1 MRVVLQRVKQAQVE
15 IDQQIVGQIKTG
27 FLLLI
32 GIQAGDT
39 KEEADYLAQKISRV
53 RIFEDENQK
62 MNYSLAQVNGQVLAV
77 SQFTLFADTKKGNR
91 PSFTAAAPPKEA
103 EALYEYFIEALKQ
116 LNIPVAT
123 GRFGADMQV
132 SLINDGPVTLIYDTK
147 E

>member
-91 PSFTAAAPPKEA
+91 PSFTAAASPKEA